1 MALHA
6 LEAVRTARRPTVAS
20 SEGPAPQGSRA
31 FFLRAPSGAPPS
43 RSAFHGGASQTGNP
57 KFPAGG
63 WVFPFTSE
71 ENPMIVVPANRDPR
85 PIGVLLGGSGR
96 ARMPTLRMQLVPA
109 LFKPSPS
116 VLGRSGMA
124 CVPSIAQG

>member
-1 MALHA
+1 
-6 LEAVRTARRPTVAS
+6 
-20 SEGPAPQGSRA
+20 
-31 FFLRAPSGAPPS
+31 
-43 RSAFHGGASQTGNP
+43 
-57 KFPAGG
+57 
-63 WVFPFTSE
+63 
-71 ENPMIVVPANRDPR
+71 MIVVPANRDPR

-96 ARMPTLRMQLVPA
+96 ARMPTLRLQIVPA